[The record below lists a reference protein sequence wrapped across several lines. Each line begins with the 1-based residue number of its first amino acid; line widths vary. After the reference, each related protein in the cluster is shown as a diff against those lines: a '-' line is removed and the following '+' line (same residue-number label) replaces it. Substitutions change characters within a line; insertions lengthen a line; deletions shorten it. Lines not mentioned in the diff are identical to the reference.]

1 MEKPTFDAAREIL
14 RAHFGYR
21 EFRPGQDDIIRAIV
35 DGHDTIAVMPTGGGK
50 SICYQVPAMLHA
62 GLTVVV
68 SPLISLMQDQVDSL
82 SRARIRGTFINSML
96 DYRETVERID
106 KARHGWF
113 KLMYVAPERFESMAF
128 LEAMRGIRVSMFAI
142 DEAHCISEWG
152 HDFRPSYLKLRAAIE
167 HLGRPQIVALT
178 ATATPD
184 VREDIRTQL
193 ALEHPVLIVRGF
205 DRPNLSFR
213 VMRDVNKREAILRLA
228 TTGETGIIYA
238 GTRNTVEELAQML
251 ARHGVKAEAYHA
263 GLPDTHRREVQERFM
278 RSETP
283 VIVATTAFGMGID
296 KSDVRFVI
304 HHDMPGTI
312 EQYYQEAGRAGR
324 DGGPSICTILH
335 HASDRGLP
343 EFFIKSGYP
352 DRALIQNTYAAL
364 HNAAG
369 TEVGQSY
376 PGLISHTPET
386 LAPLLG
392 NVSAASVRASLD
404 VLEHA
409 GYIRRINAR
418 YGQSTVQYLLDHE
431 RMQRWMIESAP
442 ADQQR
447 IMYDVLRTVGGA
459 AFHDP
464 VTIAVDEIANKSEL
478 SEEDVLHGLQRLHDA
493 GIIEFHTGRRT
504 GGIALPGTRVAARDL
519 QLDMQRLQR
528 RMKHQLEKLQA
539 MERYILG
546 SACRRN
552 LILEYFEESD
562 INGTCGNCDTCLS
575 GRAVMPVETD
585 DPFERHHLTIL
596 RCTGELGG
604 KFGRTTVTDVLR
616 GAKVRRVEQFRL
628 DRATAFAALKDVPK
642 RTILDVMDTLIGL
655 GLLARTDSL
664 HPSIHLTTM
673 GIQKLGGPV
682 PVLDLPHPS
691 EATGAVKDP
700 VLYEALRA
708 VRRRAAAKHN
718 MPSHV
723 LVPDA
728 VLRRIVELRP
738 PDEDALLSIEGMG
751 PVTVN
756 RCGRD
761 LLKAVAEHAAQQK
774 LAEAIGR
781 AKSAVDTI
789 PSQMRSTFELCVQG
803 LGIIEIAERR
813 ALTEGVVSQHVS
825 ELLERGVALNI
836 DALVSPLHQKQI
848 RGALA
853 STRKPDLKRI
863 KALVDADVTYA
874 EIRIMLG
881 LFAQESRKLPSQE

>member
-1 MEKPTFDAAREIL
+1 MERPTFDAAREVL

-62 GLTVVV
+62 GLTIVV

-82 SRARIRGTFINSML
+82 ARARIRGTFINSML

-106 KARHGWF
+106 KARHGWY
-113 KLMYVAPERFESMAF
+113 KLMYVAPERFESVAF
-128 LEAMRGIRVSMFAI
+128 LEAMRGIRVSMFAV

-152 HDFRPSYLKLRAAIE
+152 HDFRPSYMKLREAID

-213 VMRDVNKREAILRLA
+213 VQRDGNKREAVLRLA
-228 TTGETGIIYA
+228 STGETGIVYA
-238 GTRNTVEELAQML
+238 GTRNTVEELARML
-251 ARHGVKAEAYHA
+251 VRHGVKAEAYHA
-263 GLPDTHRREVQERFM
+263 GLPDTQRREVQERFM

-296 KSDVRFVI
+296 KSDVRFVV

-324 DGGPSICTILH
+324 DGKPSTCTLLH
-335 HASDRGLP
+335 HAADRGLP
-343 EFFIKSGYP
+343 EFFIKSAHP
-352 DRALIQNTYAAL
+352 DRTLIQNAYAAL

-369 TEVGQSY
+369 TEVGQY
-376 PGLISHTPET
+376 YAGLVSHTPET

-392 NVSAASVRASLD
+392 NVSTAAVRSALD

-409 GYIRRINAR
+409 GYIRRISAR
-418 YGQSTVQYLLDHE
+418 YGQSTIRYLLDHE

-459 AFHDP
+459 GFHDA
-464 VTIAVDEIANKSEL
+464 VTIAIDDIAHKAEL
-478 SEEDVLHGLQRLHDA
+478 SEDDILMGLRRLHEA
-493 GIIEFHTGRRT
+493 GVIDFHTGRST

-519 QLDMQRLQR
+519 QIDMQRLQR

-552 LILEYFEESD
+552 LILEYFEETD
-562 INGTCGNCDTCLS
+562 IRGTCGTCDTCQS
-575 GRAVMPVETD
+575 GRAVLPVESD

-596 RCTGELGG
+596 RCTAELGG
-604 KFGRTTVTDVLR
+604 KFGRTTVADVLR

-628 DRATAFAALKDVPK
+628 DRATAFAKLKEVPK
-642 RTILDVMDTLIGL
+642 QTILEVMDTLIGL

-664 HPSIHLTTM
+664 HPALHVTSM
-673 GIQKLGGPV
+673 GMQKLGGPV

-700 VLYEALRA
+700 VLYESLRA
-708 VRRRAAAKHN
+708 VRRKAAARHN

-728 VLRRIVELRP
+728 VLRRVVELRP
-738 PDEDALLSIEGMG
+738 DDEDALLAIEGMG
-751 PVTVN
+751 PVTVK
-756 RCGRD
+756 RCGRE
-761 LLKAVAEHAAQQK
+761 LLAAIREHAAQQK

-789 PSQMRSTFELCVQG
+789 PQQMRSTFELCVQG

-813 ALTEGVVSQHVS
+813 GLTEGVVSQHVS
-825 ELLERGVALNI
+825 ELLERGVVLKI
-836 DALVSPLHQKQI
+836 DALVPPAHQKQI
-848 RGALA
+848 RGAVA
-853 STRKPDLKRI
+853 SMRTPDLKRI

-874 EIRIMLG
+874 EIRVMLG
-881 LFAQESRKLPSQE
+881 LLAQERRKVSG